1 MRIYIATT
9 QFINI
14 YQIDFLLEEISSKIL
29 IFIGHPQV
37 HYAYNSWFYFTLH
50 FYPFINPNVKYLSN
64 ILMQSKVAMFD
75 FAYEISKR
83 KFIYTHQVSCFI
95 YINVKEFLK
104 QFGTKRCQ
112 SSDDK
117 DFHSSSKN
125 NENKSR
131 IFCLQLHNN
140 KVHFFFY
147 ISTKYLQKS
156 EVKKRFFSYQKPEG
170 SGEMFYAFAKI
181 FFFLVYFL

>member
-1 MRIYIATT
+1 
-9 QFINI
+9 
-14 YQIDFLLEEISSKIL
+14 
-29 IFIGHPQV
+29 
-37 HYAYNSWFYFTLH
+37 
-50 FYPFINPNVKYLSN
+50 
-64 ILMQSKVAMFD
+64 MQSKVAMFD

-140 KVHFFFY
+140 KVHFFFGHINQ
-147 ISTKYLQKS
+147 ISS
-156 EVKKRFFSYQKPEG
+156 KKRGKET
-170 SGEMFYAFAKI
+170 
-181 FFFLVYFL
+181 FFFFVPKARGIWGDVLCFCQNFLLPCIFSVNYSELLKSSPSASYHNLYFLNRNKLVKLSFNNLMVSIQ